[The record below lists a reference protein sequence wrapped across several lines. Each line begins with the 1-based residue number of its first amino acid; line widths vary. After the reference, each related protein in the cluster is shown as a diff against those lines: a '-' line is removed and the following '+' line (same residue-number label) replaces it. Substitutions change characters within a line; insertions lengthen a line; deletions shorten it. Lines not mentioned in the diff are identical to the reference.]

1 LLLARKLFSFTILLY
16 FDGSLDH
23 TTPSGCF
30 LHVVVHF
37 KGSHS
42 QPFVFCVISFEPF
55 SLIKMTFQRHA
66 MGNQYL
72 KLTKKYGNIIHIE
85 IDAQPQTNLTPKKS
99 LKKNS
104 IL

>member
-1 LLLARKLFSFTILLY
+1 
-16 FDGSLDH
+16 
-23 TTPSGCF
+23 
-30 LHVVVHF
+30 
-37 KGSHS
+37 
-42 QPFVFCVISFEPF
+42 
-55 SLIKMTFQRHA
+55 